1 MLHDDRDVIAAAIL
15 GVTAAAFIAGIL
27 YVFWI
32 LLRPWIQ

>member
-1 MLHDDRDVIAAAIL
+1 MLHDNDDTIAAAIL
-15 GVTAAAFIAGIL
+15 GVTAVAFVSGFL